1 MKRQLVTRGVLL
13 TLAGALAV
21 PQALASGQR
30 PPSLVFERNLSA
42 TGDWHGGE
50 PQVAVRG
57 DDVVVVW
64 PEVDNTGVYRNPIT
78 GTLNTAVGTVVGYA
92 NDPAFSRCG
101 LAISHDGGRT
111 FRRTILP
118 AQTAQSTLCS
128 DAITAFGPH
137 GEVYAGTITF
147 NQPTTPLP
155 LVPPGTLPHL
165 SPVQPGQGSA
175 DVVISSRDRGETW
188 THPPV
193 DAIGNRGAAAKRY
206 APGSNPPLGG
216 EGTSD
221 RPFMSVDQS
230 NGTLFVTA
238 SADLI
243 QFNGTTET
251 RSFVTAST
259 NGGRSFGLVYSVD
272 DPNWPQSGGI
282 ATIAAVAGRLV
293 VAYPGSDPEGRSGIV
308 LGVSTD
314 RGRTFRRHLLLATL
328 PSGGLSLGDTVAA
341 DRSHPGRI
349 AVMIPTNNEVGV
361 TVYRSSNYG
370 VTWSKPEVVAV
381 GSSRPWMAYGPRGS
395 LGVMGRNVHSDS
407 SQDILFAV
415 SNNGKTFS
423 KPLRVNRQTAPAPPP
438 GTLTLYDDIS
448 GLYMTENAAWVT
460 WGDWRRSAQN
470 PNGEVQA
477 WLAKI
482 RLN

>member
-1 MKRQLVTRGVLL
+1 MKRQLVTRAAVIA
-13 TLAGALAV
+13 LAGALAV
-21 PQALASGQR
+21 PQAMASGQR
-30 PPSLVFERNLSA
+30 PPSLVFERNVSA
-42 TGDWHGGE
+42 SGDWHGGE
-50 PQVAVRG
+50 PQVAVHG
-57 DDVVVVW
+57 SDVVVVW
-64 PEVDNTGVYRNPIT
+64 PEEDNTGVYRNPAT

-111 FRRTILP
+111 FRRTTLP

-137 GEVYAGTITF
+137 GELYAGTITF

-155 LVPPGTLPHL
+155 MIPPGTLPHL
-165 SPVQPGQGSA
+165 SPAQPGQGSA

-188 THPPV
+188 SNPPV
-193 DAIGNRGAAAKRY
+193 DAIGNRGAAAERY
-206 APGSNPPLGG
+206 APGSNPPRGG

-230 NGTLFVTA
+230 TGTLFLTA

-259 NGGRSFGLVYSVD
+259 NGGRSFGVVYAVD
-272 DPNWPQSGGI
+272 DPHWPQSGGI

-308 LGVSTD
+308 LGSSTD
-314 RGRTFRRHLLLATL
+314 RGRTFRRHLLVA
-328 PSGGLSLGDTVAA
+328 SGAPTVAA
-341 DRSHPGRI
+341 DPSRPGRV
-349 AVMIPTNNEVGV
+349 AVMIPSSNEIGV
-361 TVYRSSNYG
+361 SVYRSNNYG
-370 VTWSKPEVVAV
+370 MTWSKPETVAV
-381 GSSRPWMAYGPRGS
+381 GSSRPCMAYGPRGA
-395 LGVMGRNVHSDS
+395 LGVMGRDVHSDS
-407 SQDILFAV
+407 SQDVLFAV
-415 SNNGKTFS
+415 SNHGKSFS

-448 GLYMTENAAWVT
+448 GLYMTEDAAWVT
-460 WGDWRRSAQN
+460 WGDWRRSSSN

-477 WLAKI
+477 WLAKV
-482 RLN
+482 RFD

>member
-13 TLAGALAV
+13 TLAVALAV

-188 THPPV
+188 SHPRSMP
-193 DAIGNRGAAAKRY
+193 
-206 APGSNPPLGG
+206 
-216 EGTSD
+216 
-221 RPFMSVDQS
+221 
-230 NGTLFVTA
+230 
-238 SADLI
+238 SA
-243 QFNGTTET
+243 T
-251 RSFVTAST
+251 
-259 NGGRSFGLVYSVD
+259 
-272 DPNWPQSGGI
+272 
-282 ATIAAVAGRLV
+282 AGRQ
-293 VAYPGSDPEGRSGIV
+293 RSAMPPAATHRWAV
-308 LGVSTD
+308 
-314 RGRTFRRHLLLATL
+314 RGRRTG
-328 PSGGLSLGDTVAA
+328 PSWRWTSRTA
-341 DRSHPGRI
+341 PC
-349 AVMIPTNNEVGV
+349 
-361 TVYRSSNYG
+361 
-370 VTWSKPEVVAV
+370 
-381 GSSRPWMAYGPRGS
+381 SSRQA
-395 LGVMGRNVHSDS
+395 
-407 SQDILFAV
+407 
-415 SNNGKTFS
+415 
-423 KPLRVNRQTAPAPPP
+423 
-438 GTLTLYDDIS
+438 LT
-448 GLYMTENAAWVT
+448 
-460 WGDWRRSAQN
+460 
-470 PNGEVQA
+470 
-477 WLAKI
+477 
-482 RLN
+482 